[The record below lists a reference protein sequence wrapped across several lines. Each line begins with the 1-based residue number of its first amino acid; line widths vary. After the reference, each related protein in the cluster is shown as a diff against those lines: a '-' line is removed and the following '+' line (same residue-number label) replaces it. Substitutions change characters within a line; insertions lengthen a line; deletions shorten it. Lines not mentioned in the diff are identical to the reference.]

1 MDNNRPE
8 RPQDIPPVNNLTGK
22 DVMDESGKLAKDVV
36 RTSLVWTLSGFI
48 TKALR
53 AATDRMTKSS

>member
-1 MDNNRPE
+1 MGDHKPE
-8 RPQDIPPVNNLTGK
+8 RHQELPPANELTGK
-22 DVMDESGKLAKDVV
+22 DVLDESGKLAKDVV

-53 AATDRMTKSS
+53 SATDRMTKSS